1 MEWFTLKL
9 YFPIVFKVY
18 TPTHKPY
25 SRAELIAM
33 PNNTVGKS
41 LVAFLDKTHL
51 DLIAGYELH
60 DIKHLLIGYGTG
72 FEDEIQLQ
80 YFELGNGNS
89 SLPVWL
95 VILLGTVLAPEFIPQ
110 FIAAY
115 KRGKKCKPITPKTL
129 IANITTD
136 LTQLQ
141 KQLLLV

>member
-18 TPTHKPY
+18 KPSHTPY
-25 SRAELIAM
+25 SRAELEAM
-33 PNNTVGKS
+33 PTNSIGKN
-41 LVAFLDKTHL
+41 LIAFLDATHL

-95 VILLGTVLAPEFIPQ
+95 VIGLGTILAPEFIPK

-115 KRGKKCKPITPKTL
+115 KRGKKCKPILPQTL
-129 IANITTD
+129 IDNITTD

-141 KQLLLV
+141 KQLLLL